1 MYLSSPFLPPSHFHS
16 SQRTMIGIEPRKY
29 TYLCIFY
36 RFIISES
43 TDRYIPSFEHRSWYL
58 VGSQQI
64 FVELNVRNIICYLHY
79 LLLYGRQWGMVINSQ
94 QGVSSWEGGQGS
106 HWNFLKSLLITY
118 SALVLLLNPSKSQF
132 SFRKIGIILVSF
144 T

>member
-16 SQRTMIGIEPRKY
+16 SQRTMIGLEPRKY

-79 LLLYGRQWGMVINSQ
+79 LLLYGRQWGMVINLARSQ
-94 QGVSSWEGGQGS
+94 QLGRRPGE
-106 HWNFLKSLLITY
+106 SLEL
-118 SALVLLLNPSKSQF
+118 SE
-132 SFRKIGIILVSF
+132 ILAHYLQCF
-144 T
+144 GLTT